1 MSDYNTSSALHFDSR
16 TGRLIVNSV
25 YGNQYNATTPTNQW
39 SDASTSLN
47 SNLAETILNTQ
58 TVIPINETATCSVRL
73 NGKDITGIWVNREE
87 CMNWR
92 GLIPLEQ
99 YKINTDGPTQ
109 VIYLKDFFY
118 FQIK

>member
-16 TGRLIVNSV
+16 TGRLVVNSV
-25 YGNQYNATTPTNQW
+25 YGNQNSATPTTSQY
-39 SDASTSLN
+39 SSASTSVN
-47 SNLAETILNTQ
+47 YNLAETILNTQ
-58 TVIPINETATCSVRL
+58 TVIPINETATCTVRL

-92 GLIPLEQ
+92 GLIPLDQ

-109 VIYLKDFFY
+109 VFF
-118 FQIK
+118 FLVSFNFRI